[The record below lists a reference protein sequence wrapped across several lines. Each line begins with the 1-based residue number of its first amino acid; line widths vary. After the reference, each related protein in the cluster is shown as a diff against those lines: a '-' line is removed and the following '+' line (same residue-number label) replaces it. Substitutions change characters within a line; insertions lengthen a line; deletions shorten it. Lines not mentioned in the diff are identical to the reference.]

1 MALESK
7 RYFVQQAWIDGA
19 WAADV
24 VLSVDELGMLC
35 SIQKNAPLD
44 LRHDAI
50 ALSGAVLPGL
60 VNAHSHAFQRAIA
73 GLTECRAT
81 EAIAGAD
88 DDFWSWRSRMYSAA
102 NRVTPAQLEVIAT
115 FLYAELLVGGYT
127 HVCEFHYLH
136 NDLDGKPYA
145 DPLEM
150 SMALVRAAQATGIG
164 LTLLPTLYMRAGF
177 GAAGLR
183 EDQRRFASCPE
194 RVLQIADG
202 IAQQWPNSQ
211 RINAGIALHSLRAV
225 GGPAIEEITQQANR
239 QNLAVHLH
247 IAEQMQEVDDCLA
260 HHSQRPIEWLL
271 THADVKS
278 NWNLVHAT
286 HTTAKELAGIQQT
299 GASVVICPSTEANL
313 GDGFFDY
320 RGYAGLG
327 GTWSVGSDSHVTRS
341 WPEELRLLEYSQRL
355 IHRKRNV
362 AASVSTQPSS
372 AAALF
377 ESALA
382 GGRAATGLAL
392 GGIVIG
398 NRADFLVLDRDASAL
413 VGVPLA
419 QQLDALVF
427 SSPTAAFHQVFV
439 AGEQVVRNGRSVG
452 ADPAIDLWS
461 ELANKFRTVMGELWR

>member
-1 MALESK
+1 MALELK
-7 RYFVQQAWIDGA
+7 RYFAERAWIDGA

-24 VLSVDELGMLC
+24 VLAVDDLGLWC
-35 SIQKNAPLD
+35 DVQKNAPLD
-44 LRHDAI
+44 LRRDAI
-50 ALSGAVLPGL
+50 ALTGEVLPGL

-73 GLTECRAT
+73 GLTECRAN
-81 EAIAGAD
+81 EATAGAS

-102 NRVTPAQLEVIAT
+102 NGVTPAQLEVIAT
-115 FLYAELLVGGYT
+115 FLYAELLAGGYT
-127 HVCEFHYLH
+127 QVCEFHYLH

-177 GAAGLR
+177 GATGLR
-183 EDQRRFASCPE
+183 EDQRRFASSPE
-194 RVLQIADG
+194 RVLQTADS
-202 IAQQWPNSQ
+202 IAQQSHDSQ

-225 GGPAIEEITQQANR
+225 GASAIEEITQQANR
-239 QNLAVHLH
+239 QNLAIHIH
-247 IAEQMQEVDDCLA
+247 IAEQLQEVDDCLA
-260 HHSQRPIEWLL
+260 HHGQRPIEWLL
-271 THADVKS
+271 AHADVKP

-286 HTTAKELAGIQQT
+286 HTTAKELVGIQQS

-313 GDGFFDY
+313 GDGVFDY
-320 RGYAGLG
+320 PGYAGLG
-327 GTWSVGSDSHVTRS
+327 GAWSVGSDSHVTRS

-355 IHRKRNV
+355 VHRQRNV
-362 AASVSTQPSS
+362 AAQSSSQPSS

-392 GGIVIG
+392 GGIAVG
-398 NRADFLVLDRDASAL
+398 NRADFLVLDRGAPSL
-413 VGVPLA
+413 VGVPPA

-427 SSPTAAFHQVFV
+427 SSPTSAFDQVFV
-439 AGEQVVRNGRSVG
+439 AGKQVVCNGRSVG
-452 ADPAIDLWS
+452 ADPAFDLWP
-461 ELANKFRTVMGELWR
+461 ELAKKFRTVMGELWR